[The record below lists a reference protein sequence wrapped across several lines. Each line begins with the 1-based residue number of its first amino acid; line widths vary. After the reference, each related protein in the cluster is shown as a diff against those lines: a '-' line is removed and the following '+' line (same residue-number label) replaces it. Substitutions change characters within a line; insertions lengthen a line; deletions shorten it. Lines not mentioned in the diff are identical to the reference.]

1 MSRRW
6 LLPHGVED
14 VLPPQAGAL
23 YRHSR
28 DLLELCGLHGY
39 RPILPALFEFTESL
53 LLDSENELD
62 LRTGKLIDQH
72 SGRMLGVRADFSAQA
87 ARIYARNFHPD
98 APVRLCYFGELLHAR
113 GGSDNRI
120 PLRIGAELF
129 GRDGMDASIEVARLL
144 SECLKASGVAE
155 PFWVVGHG
163 GLFQHLARDLPAE
176 VRAEVQA
183 ALQRKDL
190 DEMRKLGA
198 PEQLA
203 VLGTLHG
210 NVADFDAAVRALD
223 GDPVCTRSVDEVRA
237 LIAGL
242 GQSES
247 SVSFDLGEVHGCT
260 YHTGVVFAAFAPGY
274 GSAIARGGRY
284 DDLASRFGHAVAAT
298 GFDLDLR
305 ALLTGLPSGA
315 LDAQTRAVYA
325 PAGVDDE
332 TVSRLRQSGRPV
344 VRALQGDQGAR
355 SAGCGAELRL
365 NQSGVWQ
372 VAELADEL
380 ADEHS
385 GT

>member
-14 VLPPQAGAL
+14 VLPPQAGVL

-39 RPILPALFEFTESL
+39 QPILPALFEFTESL

-87 ARIYARNFHPD
+87 ARIYARNFYPD

-113 GGSDNRI
+113 GGSNNRI

-129 GRDGMDASIEVARLL
+129 GSSGMDASIEVARLL
-144 SECLKASGVAE
+144 SECLSASGVDE
-155 PFWVVGHG
+155 SFWVVGHG
-163 GLFQHLARDLPAE
+163 GLFQHLARDLPPD
-176 VRAEVQA
+176 VRGEIQA

-198 PEQLA
+198 PEELIL
-203 VLGTLHG
+203 LGTLYG
-210 NVADFDAAVRALD
+210 AAADFDRAVSALE
-223 GDPVCTRSVDEVRA
+223 GDPVCTRSVAEVRA
-237 LIAGL
+237 LIDGL
-242 GQSES
+242 GQPAGN
-247 SVSFDLGEVHGCT
+247 VSFDLGEVHGCT

-274 GSAIARGGRY
+274 GSVIARGGRY
-284 DDLASRFGHAVAAT
+284 DELASRFGHSVSAT

-305 ALLTGLPSGA
+305 ALLTELPA
-315 LDAQTRAVYA
+315 DASNARAQAVYA
-325 PAGVDDE
+325 PAEVDDE
-332 TVSRLRQSGRPV
+332 TIDRLRQSGRPV
-344 VRALQGDQGAR
+344 VRALEGDQGAR
-355 SAGCGAELRL
+355 ACGCGAELRL
-365 NQSGVWQ
+365 NEAGAWQ
-372 VAELADEL
+372 VAELAE
-380 ADEHS
+380 ERS
-385 GT
+385 GQ